1 MLGAVEAAIAMEA
14 LMRTNPRFALK
25 GDVSPPEVRT
35 DPLEA
40 LLPAG
45 NPRYLQ
51 GLWSVRDLERIGVS
65 DRVLVL
71 GVALS
76 AIDAVLALDTQ
87 GHRGTV
93 RVVSPR
99 ALLLT
104 AGRIEPHA
112 AARVA
117 ALRLAGRLEVCAG
130 SVRGAE
136 AYGDTFVVDV
146 LPRGRALHVSERY
159 DWILNCTAVG
169 ELTDSASRAAR

>member
-1 MLGAVEAAIAMEA
+1 
-14 LMRTNPRFALK
+14 MRSNHRLALK
-25 GDVSPPEVRT
+25 GFSRGFEAHADT
-35 DPLEA
+35 ADPLAA

-51 GLWSVRDLERIGVS
+51 GSWSVTDLERIGPK

-76 AIDAVLALDTQ
+76 AIDAVIALDDL
-87 GHRGTV
+87 GHLGAI

-104 AGRIEPHA
+104 AGRIEPDV
-112 AARVA
+112 AARLA
-117 ALRLAGRLEVCAG
+117 ALRGTGRLEVCAG

-136 AYGDTFVVDV
+136 AFGDTFVVDV
-146 LPRGRALHVSERY
+146 LPRGRTLHVSERY
-159 DWILNCTAVG
+159 DWIVNCTAVE
-169 ELTDSASRAAR
+169 ELTGSASR

>member
-1 MLGAVEAAIAMEA
+1 MRLNQRPAFGGASPRSLEAHTA
-14 LMRTNPRFALK
+14 N
-25 GDVSPPEVRT
+25 S
-35 DPLEA
+35 DPLRA

-51 GLWSVRDLERIGVS
+51 SGWSARDLEHFGPA

-76 AIDAVLALDTQ
+76 AIDAVLALDAQ

-99 ALLLT
+99 AQLLT
-104 AGRIEPHA
+104 AGRVDAPA
-112 AARVA
+112 AARIA
-117 ALRLAGRLEVCAG
+117 ALRLLGRLEVCAG
-130 SVRGAE
+130 VVRGAE

-159 DWILNCTAVG
+159 DWIVNCTAAD
-169 ELTDSASRAAR
+169 ELTSSASLAAH